1 MSSKILRNP
10 NAAEAWSAEESRAQL
25 SAELVRE
32 ARERIAEC
40 MGDWDAPEDVW
51 LLTEQDLAGDWDYV
65 GMCLQRA
72 LETLNREA
80 LIETA

>member
-10 NAAEAWSAEESRAQL
+10 DAIEAWSAEESRAQL

-51 LLTEQDLAGDWDYV
+51 LLTEQDLADDWDYV
-65 GMCLQRA
+65 GTCLQRA
-72 LETLNREA
+72 LETLNQEA